1 MDQPVDFQAKN
12 VFYNAAKFKYKRAP
26 KFKPLKCSFA
36 PLLLKSSK
44 IGLARLDTPPPNYL
58 GGVIRNT

>member
-26 KFKPLKCSFA
+26 KFKPSKCSFA
-36 PLLLKSSK
+36 PLLLILSK
-44 IGLARLDTPPPNYL
+44 IGLARLDTPPPN
-58 GGVIRNT
+58 